1 MDDGRLQPESKIMT
15 SSIRLKTS
23 LECFTRKEGMRWLAA
38 CPVLDVHTQGR
49 TEPEARRL
57 IQEAVT
63 LWFQSCIERNTLQE
77 ALQECGF
84 TLVQEPASDS

>member
-1 MDDGRLQPESKIMT
+1 M
-15 SSIRLKTS
+15 IRLW
-23 LECFTRKEGMRWLAA
+23 LPPLLLLAA

-63 LWFQSCIERNTLQE
+63 LWVQSCIERNTLQE
-77 ALQECGF
+77 CGF
-84 TLVQEPASDS
+84 TLVLQSSSAA